1 MRQVGGCINK
11 SVSHLKAGTLRGTL
25 EVNGFWVQNPR
36 CEAGGQN
43 PSAMVEGA
51 TGFDGVSEA
60 VAACPGPRVP
70 GKTLG
75 KFLTANNNLA
85 LAA

>member
-1 MRQVGGCINK
+1 MAVMTRLQR
-11 SVSHLKAGTLRGTL
+11 S
-25 EVNGFWVQNPR
+25 
-36 CEAGGQN
+36 
-43 PSAMVEGA
+43 GA
-51 TGFDGVSEA
+51 TGFDGISEA

-75 KFLTANNNLA
+75 KNPTANNNLA